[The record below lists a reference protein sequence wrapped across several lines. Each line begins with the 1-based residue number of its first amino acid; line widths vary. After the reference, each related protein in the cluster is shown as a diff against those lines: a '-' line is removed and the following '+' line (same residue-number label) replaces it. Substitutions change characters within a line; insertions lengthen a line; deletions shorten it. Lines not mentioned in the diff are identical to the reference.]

1 MSEPYEGTPPADGQA
16 PAGPRP
22 PVGWGTGDPAPG
34 YGQPGHSQPQHDQ
47 PGHGQPS
54 SGQPGHGQPQYG
66 QPGHGQPQYGQPGYG
81 QPQYVQPGYGQPQY
95 GQPQYGQA
103 PGAPVGYG
111 PPAGYR
117 PAPVQRGIVPLRPL
131 GLGEIYDG
139 AFRSVRSNPR
149 VMFGVSAVV
158 VTAAVLVQTVLQW
171 YTFGSLG
178 DLMSAPVDEQAEAVI
193 GDFVGAGVGIVVSV
207 ILTLIATTALT
218 GLLIVS
224 VSRSVIGQTVSL
236 GDAWALARPHIW
248 RLLLLTLLVTLI
260 ILSVPMLWAG
270 VMIAAA
276 VAEQWPVLIVVALV
290 GGLGV
295 VVWLAWVGTRT
306 LLATPALVL
315 EQQRVVAGL
324 KRGWRLSIGSFW
336 RLLGIYFLATFIVQT
351 VASLITLPATGI
363 ITVAGMDPF
372 GPAALAITA
381 VSSIIGAVLTT
392 PFMAAVVALLY
403 IDVRIRREGLDVELA
418 RAAETAAGTTGGSRV

>member
-1 MSEPYEGTPPADGQA
+1 MSEPNDGAPAADGQA
-16 PAGPRP
+16 PPVPRAP
-22 PVGWGTGDPAPG
+22 AGWGSGDAQSPGYAQPG
-34 YGQPGHSQPQHDQ
+34 YGQPAPA
-47 PGHGQPS
+47 P
-54 SGQPGHGQPQYG
+54 PQYG
-66 QPGHGQPQYGQPGYG
+66 QPGYGQPQYGQPGYG
-81 QPQYVQPGYGQPQY
+81 QPQY
-95 GQPQYGQA
+95 GQA
-103 PGAPVGYG
+103 PGAPLGYG

-117 PAPVQRGIVPLRPL
+117 PATVQRGIVPLRPL

-158 VTAAVLVQTVLQW
+158 VTVAVLFQTILQW
-171 YTFGSLG
+171 STFGSLG

-193 GDFVGAGVGIVVSV
+193 GDVVGAGVGTLVSV
-207 ILTLIATTALT
+207 VVMLVATTVLT

-236 GDAWALARPHIW
+236 GEAWALARPHVW
-248 RLLLLTLLVTLI
+248 RLLLLTFLVTLI
-260 ILSVPMLWAG
+260 ILSVPALWVGAM
-270 VMIAAA
+270 VAAA
-276 VAEQWPVLIVVALV
+276 LAEQWGVLIAVALI
-290 GGLGV
+290 GGIGV
-295 VVWLAWVGTRT
+295 LVWLAWVGTRT

-324 KRGWRLSIGSFW
+324 KRGWNLSVGSFW

-363 ITVAGMDPF
+363 ITFVQLDPF
-372 GPAALAITA
+372 GPVALALTA
-381 VSSIIGAVLTT
+381 VATIVGSVLTT

-403 IDVRIRREGLDVELA
+403 IDIRIRREGLDVELA
-418 RAAETAAGTTGGSRV
+418 RAAEDAAGANGGGRA